1 MNEFNK
7 VEQSHRRKGLPS
19 LFSDIL
25 HIELLLGPPEEEVY
39 EIINSLGSGRKKA
52 ELIRNVPSS
61 SLIAVE
67 NDPENFCLFL
77 AIALTVRYRQIQ
89 ETENKHFRRTLQK
102 GFERL
107 TSQGGFYKQTR
118 DQMAHDLFNRMIQNG
133 FQIRNDLEAYSVEEH
148 VPIIQQY
155 FYQIPTEEERC
166 RLVVFGEVIS
176 FLPLISANGK
186 F

>member
-1 MNEFNK
+1 
-7 VEQSHRRKGLPS
+7 
-19 LFSDIL
+19 
-25 HIELLLGPPEEEVY
+25 
-39 EIINSLGSGRKKA
+39 
-52 ELIRNVPSS
+52 
-61 SLIAVE
+61 
-67 NDPENFCLFL
+67 
-77 AIALTVRYRQIQ
+77 
-89 ETENKHFRRTLQK
+89 
-102 GFERL
+102 
-107 TSQGGFYKQTR
+107 
-118 DQMAHDLFNRMIQNG
+118 MIQNG